1 MGSWSRVEHFCY
13 SVSGVEQRKWP
24 GKLWGCC
31 ADDDEKQL
39 VEHGLLL
46 LLVPAILFIIVILHP
61 LIFWMA
67 GVLVSLK
74 LGIHSLM
81 MIITSTF
88 IMIMLINNG
97 GGGLM
102 TIQLLKLTLG

>member
-1 MGSWSRVEHFCY
+1 MAGGMGSWSRVEHFCF

-46 LLVPAILFIIVILHP
+46 LVPAILFIIVILLP

-67 GVLVSLK
+67 GVLVWVK
-74 LGIHSLM
+74 MGIHSPA
-81 MIITSTF
+81 
-88 IMIMLINNG
+88 
-97 GGGLM
+97 
-102 TIQLLKLTLG
+102 